1 MSQENVDTL
10 ERALASAN
18 PGALLA
24 ILDESVEWDYVG
36 AFPEAVTY
44 HGPAEVGEFLRGWAS
59 GFDEFGFEADE
70 TIDAGDC
77 VAVSLHQWGR
87 GKETGARV
95 ESAPGRS
102 SPSVMAR
109 SLAAVA
115 IPPKPRHSR
124 PSGCRSRRCR
134 RRTSRWSERASSS
147 GGMRVP
153 AVHRVAPHP
162 SCGGPLV
169 VDRRLQREGQLDC
182 DVRALSGTTGHAER
196 SAERLHPVGQAHQA
210 GAVRGIRSAHAVIAN
225 R

>member
-1 MSQENVDTL
+1 M
-10 ERALASAN
+10 
-18 PGALLA
+18 G
-24 ILDESVEWDYVG
+24 
-36 AFPEAVTY
+36 
-44 HGPAEVGEFLRGWAS
+44 LRGS
-59 GFDEFGFEADE
+59 
-70 TIDAGDC
+70 
-77 VAVSLHQWGR
+77 VSRGRDLPRAGR
-87 GKETGARV
+87 GGRVPPRMGLRVRRVRFRGRRDNRRGRLRGGLPASVGPREGDGARV
-95 ESAPGRS
+95 ESRTWQVFTFRDGKA
-102 SPSVMAR
+102 
-109 SLAAVA
+109 LAAVA